1 MAAPVV
7 AHPVER
13 GIEMLAPNSSD
24 VAGLLQQARALMP
37 MRKRGANTAL
47 YDALEIAM
55 RVCELC
61 NRDIE
66 QDILLGKMIA
76 ELPRGEKNRQYIERS
91 SDVYQRVC
99 RYVFLG
105 EEHTANINRYAH
117 ALREA
122 ANQQVHSSELKRRLN
137 NGGVNQFYLVR
148 PLHSEVITTKC
159 IRLAKQITH
168 RKADTFTLQLRR
180 LSDNSYEVID
190 FSQPEPQP

>member
-1 MAAPVV
+1 
-7 AHPVER
+7 
-13 GIEMLAPNSSD
+13 MLAPNSMN

-61 NRDIE
+61 NNDIE
-66 QDILLGKMIA
+66 QDVLLGKMIS
-76 ELPRGEKNRQYIERS
+76 ELPRGNKNRQYVERS

-105 EEHTANINRYAH
+105 EEHTANINRYAI

-122 ANQQVHSSELKRRLN
+122 AKRQVHSSELKVRLN
-137 NGGVNQFYLVR
+137 SGGVNQFYLVR
-148 PLHSEVITTKC
+148 PLHNDFISTKC
-159 IRLAKQITH
+159 IRLARNITH
-168 RKADTFTLQLRR
+168 AKGDAFTLRIRR
-180 LSDNSYEVID
+180 LSDNSYEVLD
-190 FSQPEPQP
+190 FNPDERA

>member
-1 MAAPVV
+1 
-7 AHPVER
+7 
-13 GIEMLAPNSSD
+13 MLAPNSAN
-24 VAGLLQQARALMP
+24 VADLLRQARALMP

-55 RVCELC
+55 QVCELC

-66 QDILLGKMIA
+66 QDVLLGKMIA
-76 ELPRGEKNRQYIERS
+76 ELPRGEKNRQYVEKS

-122 ANQQVHSSELKRRLN
+122 ASQQVHSSDLKRRLN
-137 NGGVNQFYLVR
+137 SGGVNQFYLVR
-148 PLHSEVITTKC
+148 PLHRDIISTKC
-159 IRLAKQITH
+159 LRLAKQITH
-168 RKADTFTLQLRR
+168 RKGETFTLQLRR
-180 LSDNSYEVID
+180 LANNSYEVVD
-190 FSQPEPQP
+190 FSSEDSPPR

>member
-1 MAAPVV
+1 MTATSVTSV
-7 AHPVER
+7 A
-13 GIEMLAPNSSD
+13 I
-24 VAGLLQQARALMP
+24 LLQQARAMMP

-61 NRDIE
+61 GQDIE

-76 ELPRGEKNRQYIERS
+76 KLPRGEKNRQYVERS

-122 ANQQVHSSELKRRLN
+122 ANQQVRSFELKKHLK

-148 PLHSEVITTKC
+148 PLQQDITSTKC
-159 IRLAKQITH
+159 LRLSRHITH
-168 RKADTFTLQLRR
+168 RKGEVFTLRLRR
-180 LSDNSYEVID
+180 LPNNSYEVID
-190 FSQPEPQP
+190 FVPVRTQSPK